1 MWGDGAVCRWGRDE
15 VVPEEDC
22 NLAPSPFFSDGASGE
37 FGNRQNTSLALAQ
50 DQPHSLPEVKLP
62 LTQWQLLRKSKP
74 PGDGVHRW
82 HKCEVFIL
90 LISFPTF
97 GQLPSRA
104 PRKAM
109 FSSGLQTQGAA
120 LTNWHEARAGSQG
133 GWGGA
138 LICGRAVAEVCGAR
152 KPGGLDS

>member
-1 MWGDGAVCRWGRDE
+1 MVIWGDSETVFEAGGSV
-15 VVPEEDC
+15 
-22 NLAPSPFFSDGASGE
+22 
-37 FGNRQNTSLALAQ
+37 
-50 DQPHSLPEVKLP
+50 PEVKLP